1 MINNII
7 LIAGNELRRFFKSTL
22 AWIILA
28 IIQFLVAIFFYMPLV
43 MYLQPASTASGL
55 TDAVVSTMYGFAAY
69 IILIMSPLLTMRL
82 ISEERQL
89 GTIRLLFSSPIS
101 ITEIVLGKFLGITIF
116 YLLILL
122 MITLMPLSL
131 LFGTQLDL
139 GQIASSLVGLFLLMT
154 SVASIGLFLS
164 SLTSSPAMA
173 AISTFGTILF
183 LLIIKIGG
191 TNSSSEVALV
201 FSYLSIDKHYN
212 NFLSGLFN
220 SVDIFYYI
228 ILTVFFIILCIWRLD
243 SERTY
248 G

>member
-28 IIQFLVAIFFYMPLV
+28 IIQFLVAIFFYVPLV

-228 ILTVFFIILCIWRLD
+228 ILTVSFNSIRCTTINIR
-243 SERTY
+243 
-248 G
+248 

>member
-7 LIAGNELRRFFKSTL
+7 LIACNELRRFFKSTL

-28 IIQFLVAIFFYMPLV
+28 IIQFLVAIFFYVPLV
-43 MYLQPASTASGL
+43 IYLQPASTASGL
-55 TDAVVSTMYGFAAY
+55 TDSVVSTMYGFAAY
-69 IILIMSPLLTMRL
+69 IILIISPLLTMRL

-89 GTIRLLFSSPIS
+89 GTIKLLFSSPIS
-101 ITEIVLGKFLGITIF
+101 ITEIVLGKFLGIIIF
-116 YLLILL
+116 YLLILF

-131 LFGTQLDL
+131 SFGTQLDF
-139 GQIASSLVGLFLLMT
+139 GQILSSLVGLFLLMT
-154 SVASIGLFLS
+154 SIASIGLFLS
-164 SLTSSPAMA
+164 SLTNSPAMA

-191 TNSSSEVALV
+191 TNSSSNLAEI
-201 FSYLSIDKHYN
+201 FSYLSIDGHYN

-220 SVDIFYYI
+220 SIDIFYYI
-228 ILTVFFIILCIWRLD
+228 ILTTFFIILCIWRID
-243 SERTY
+243 AERTY

>member
-28 IIQFLVAIFFYMPLV
+28 IIQFLVAIFFYVPLV

-228 ILTVFFIILCIWRLD
+228 ILIVFFIILCIWRLD